1 MSIIIIII
9 PPASPRAHTMG
20 RTREVTL
27 SSPSARLPALQA
39 PYGNLAP
46 SEKEQILQHPLSTPF
61 PPHQRRTVKNKTDT
75 KVCPCIRKSKIWTN
89 KI

>member
-9 PPASPRAHTMG
+9 ITPPASPRAHTMG

-46 SEKEQILQHPLSTPF
+46 SEKEQILQHPLSTPSKANCEEQDR
-61 PPHQRRTVKNKTDT
+61 HQSLPVH
-75 KVCPCIRKSKIWTN
+75 PKIQDMN
-89 KI
+89 Q